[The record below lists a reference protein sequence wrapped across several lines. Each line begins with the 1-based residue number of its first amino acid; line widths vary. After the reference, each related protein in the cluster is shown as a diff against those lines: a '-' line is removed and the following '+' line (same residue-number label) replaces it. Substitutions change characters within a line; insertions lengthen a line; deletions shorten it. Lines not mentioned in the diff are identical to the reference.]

1 MKTSTKMLLGVFG
14 LGVVGAV
21 VYFVSGKASAKY
33 TGVPSRMLP
42 GSDALVFGEVHDS
55 QISQDF
61 DPRGNT
67 VWFAPD
73 CSAVVV
79 GRSLWH
85 TPGVKIGDTPM
96 LSCEEPE
103 DGQLM
108 TALRNGQNLCAF
120 IDYLM
125 NNGVFKSSQIVA
137 EILKGFNAPC
147 NGSVASWS
155 EPMQNFVQWLRKHV
169 DVYVGEAGGEID
181 W

>member
-1 MKTSTKMLLGVFG
+1 MKTATKLLLSALG
-14 LGVVGAV
+14 LGVVGVV
-21 VYFVSGKASAKY
+21 VYFVGGTASGKQIGAP
-33 TGVPSRMLP
+33 TRVLP
-42 GSDALVFGEVHDS
+42 GSEALVFGNIPDT
-55 QISQDF
+55 QIPSSF
-61 DPRGNT
+61 NPRGNM
-67 VWFAPD
+67 VWFSPD

-85 TPGVKIGDTPM
+85 TPGQRIGDAPL

-103 DGQLM
+103 DGELM

-125 NNGVFKSSQIVA
+125 NNGILKSSQIVA
-137 EILKGFNAPC
+137 AIIKGLEAPC
-147 NGSVASWS
+147 NGPTASWS
-155 EPMQNFVQWLRKHV
+155 GPMQNFVQWLREHV